1 MGDDVG
7 DVPVTYATVGA
18 TRAPD
23 LLTFPPDGY
32 RPMIR
37 RARIGHGDDRFAFA
51 CTQTLS
57 WGIQR
62 RSGLKVR
69 VIEGAVA
76 AAGPAYTPVG
86 FDEDG
91 TPVAP
96 ATASEH
102 AFASDGTALV
112 APGDTAWLLLPLGL
126 RAPVRVIYVIDEPQ
140 RRGFAYGTLPG
151 HPESGE
157 EAFVVDQTADG
168 SVWLTVT
175 SISRPSTWYW
185 WAVYPALRFAQWAI
199 TRRYLSALAG
209 PMP

>member
-1 MGDDVG
+1 MGDGVG
-7 DVPVTYATVGA
+7 ENPVTYATVGA
-18 TRAPD
+18 TRAAD
-23 LLTFPPDGY
+23 LLTFPPEGY
-32 RPMIR
+32 RPMVR

-86 FDEDG
+86 FDADG

-96 ATASEH
+96 
-102 AFASDGTALV
+102 
-112 APGDTAWLLLPLGL
+112 DTAWLLLPLGL

-175 SISRPSTWYW
+175 SISRPSAWYW
-185 WAVYPALRFAQWAI
+185 WAVYPALRVAQWVI
-199 TRRYLSALAG
+199 TRRYLRALSG